1 MRCRGYNVIAGKAN
15 SKLRNDPLI
24 AWENAE
30 KIEVKDDIVA
40 EVTEKNERV
49 GRKTPEYV
57 FVKKDRETG
66 DGHAFSAYFKD
77 QKVEFV
83 DPQTGMMYNING
95 LDIKNKEVIYFRT
108 DNAIISSRGVNACE
122 KE

>member
-1 MRCRGYNVIAGKAN
+1 M
-15 SKLRNDPLI
+15 
-24 AWENAE
+24 
-30 KIEVKDDIVA
+30 
-40 EVTEKNERV
+40 
-49 GRKTPEYV
+49 
-57 FVKKDRETG
+57 
-66 DGHAFSAYFKD
+66 
-77 QKVEFV
+77 EFV

>member
-1 MRCRGYNVIAGKAN
+1 MKEWG
-15 SKLRNDPLI
+15 
-24 AWENAE
+24 ENARICVCE
-30 KIEVKDDIVA
+30 
-40 EVTEKNERV
+40 
-49 GRKTPEYV
+49 
-57 FVKKDRETG
+57 KDRETG